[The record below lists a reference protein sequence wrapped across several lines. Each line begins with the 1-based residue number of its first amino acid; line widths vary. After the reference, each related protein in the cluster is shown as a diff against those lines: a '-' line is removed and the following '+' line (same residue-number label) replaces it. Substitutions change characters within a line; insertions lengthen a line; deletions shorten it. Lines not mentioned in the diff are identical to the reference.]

1 MAAGARA
8 TASITP
14 RMQTRERIAGAFVLV
29 VMALACTVLWVG
41 IPAACLW
48 GLGELTDSGTTHF
61 VVALVGIPAAMVLY
75 SPVLFWLNR
84 LYLRVTGVL
93 ARLDRDQDEA
103 EWRRRVRGP
112 LEPILLASLAIE
124 LVALCIW
131 FIFIAEN
138 PPRIII

>member
-1 MAAGARA
+1 MAAGAQAR
-8 TASITP
+8 TSIAP
-14 RMQTRERIAGAFVLV
+14 RMGTRERIAGAFVLV
-29 VMALACTVLWVG
+29 IITLACTVLWVG
-41 IPAACLW
+41 IPAGFLW

-61 VVALVGIPAAMVLY
+61 VVALVGIPVAMVLY

-124 LVALCIW
+124 LIALCVW
-131 FIFIAEN
+131 FFFLAEN